1 MQRFLITEK
10 TGVMRSVALSLVFS
24 TLFIAVSVGAATTI
38 STNITTGGTLNVTG
52 LSTLVYASSTGQS
65 LTGNLTVGGR
75 ATTTGSSG
83 NIETAGT
90 LTVVGTSNFTGL
102 ATLVYA
108 SSTGQSLSGNL
119 TVGGRATTT
128 GSSGNIETAGTL
140 TVTGASVLNGAV
152 TLGDAAG
159 DAIIVTGN
167 ASTTNSFEVGNDL
180 YVNGMATTTGSSG
193 NLEMRGGLTV
203 GNATTNSL
211 AGTILF
217 AGYTTASE
225 PTGVTQGTVYY
236 NSTNKTLKMFDGSNW
251 FTVGTTTGGLSLNT
265 NNIRLDDLTLRNL
278 TLGTTTQPSAGKAL
292 VTLEATTTASIP
304 LSIVGYASQTAHLL
318 DILNGTSVAGPKLLF
333 IDSSGGLFASSTGAF
348 GSTLTVG
355 GVLTATTSAY
365 LATTGGTVGVGTTT
379 PGATFSVQGNGLV
392 SGTLSTAAFIATS
405 STVTLSGLGIDLLTS
420 INSSG
425 NLISTSTPTAAYYLA
440 TSSIASV
447 FPYASSTSFS
457 ASVASTTNL
466 SLGAGSTLAGMIFGT
481 CDLAQTSITASTTA
495 FRNCTLATGVT
506 SAYKVFVQAT
516 STLASGIANPS
527 NGFVIV
533 SASSTPTAAT
543 ISVEIGNLMGKDG
556 TPTGTLNFWAVR

>member
-1 MQRFLITEK
+1 MQRFFTMGK
-10 TGVMRSVALSLVFS
+10 ASAARSVALSLVFS
-24 TLFIAVSVGAATTI
+24 TLFVAVSVGAATTI
-38 STNITTGGTLNVTG
+38 STSITTDGTL
-52 LSTLVYASSTGQS
+52 S
-65 LTGNLTVGGR
+65 
-75 ATTTGSSG
+75 
-83 NIETAGT
+83 
-90 LTVVGTSNFTGL
+90 
-102 ATLVYA
+102 
-108 SSTGQSLSGNL
+108 
-119 TVGGRATTT
+119 
-128 GSSGNIETAGTL
+128 
-140 TVTGASVLNGAV
+140 VTGASTLTGAVTTAGAV
-152 TLGDAAG
+152 TLGNAAG
-159 DAIIVTGN
+159 DAIVITGN

-180 YVNGMATTTGSSG
+180 YVNGMSTTTGSSG
-193 NLEMRGGLTV
+193 NLEIRGGLTV

-217 AGYTTASE
+217 SGYTTASE

-318 DILNGTSVAGPKLLF
+318 DILNGTNVAGPKLLF

-405 STVTLSGLGIDLLTS
+405 STVTLSGLGINLLTS

-440 TSSIASV
+440 TSSIASS
-447 FPYASSTSFS
+447 FPYASTTSFS

-481 CDLAQTSITASTTA
+481 CNVTQTQITASTTQGVP
-495 FRNCTLATGVT
+495 CTGATGIT
-506 SAYKVFVQAT
+506 TAYKVFVSAT
-516 STLASGIANPS
+516 STLATTTLTNHIFA
-527 NGFVIV
+527 VTA
-533 SASSTPTAAT
+533 ASSTGVGT
-543 ISVEIGNLMGKDG
+543 IGVEIANLSGMTL
-556 TPTGTLNFWAVR
+556 TPAGTLNFWAVR